1 MAEWES
7 AETVYSVLTFHP
19 ETWLPLEIT
28 VHGNYTDAM
37 KELIG
42 LAEANKA
49 SLDDPGEMMP
59 DALASVDWNG
69 NRPLAAVVSSKVS
82 STLQWRNAKS

>member
-1 MAEWES
+1 
-7 AETVYSVLTFHP
+7 
-19 ETWLPLEIT
+19 
-28 VHGNYTDAM
+28 M